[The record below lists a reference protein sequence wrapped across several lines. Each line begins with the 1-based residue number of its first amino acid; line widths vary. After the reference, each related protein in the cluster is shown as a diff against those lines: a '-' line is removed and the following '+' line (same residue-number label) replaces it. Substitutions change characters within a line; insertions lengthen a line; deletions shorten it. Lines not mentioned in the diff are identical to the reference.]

1 MRAMMLEE
9 VGGPLALRTTTRPS
23 PGAGEIL
30 VKVAAC
36 AVCRTDLHIV
46 DGDLPVRRLP
56 LAPGHEIVGRVVAT
70 GTQVEGVAVGDR
82 VGVPWLGG
90 TCGTCGYCR
99 SNRENL
105 CESARFTGYTVDGGY
120 ADFVVADARFCFP
133 IPEAYADE
141 EAAPLM
147 CAGLIGFR
155 AYRKARGARRLG
167 LYGFGAAAHLIAQV
181 AVHEGCEVYAF
192 VKPGDDK
199 GQAFARALG
208 AVWAGGSNEAPPRP
222 LDAAIIFAPVGAL
235 APAALAAVEP
245 GGVVVCA
252 GIHMSDIPSFP
263 YALLWRERTI
273 TSVANLTRE
282 DGVEFLRLAPKIPV
296 KTVIHPYPLERANDA
311 LDDLRRGRFEG
322 AAVLTMR

>member
-1 MRAMMLEE
+1 MRAMMLEQ
-9 VGGPLALRTTTRPS
+9 VGKPLALRMAARPS

-46 DGDLPVRRLP
+46 DGDLPTRRLP
-56 LAPGHEIVGRVVAT
+56 LVPGHEIVGRVVAA
-70 GTQVEGVAVGDR
+70 GAGVEGFAPGDR
-82 VGVPWLGG
+82 VGIPWLAG
-90 TCGTCGYCR
+90 TCGACRYCR
-99 SNRENL
+99 SGRENL

-120 ADFVVADARFCFP
+120 ADFAVADARFCFP
-133 IPEAYADE
+133 VPEAYADE

-181 AVHEGCEVYAF
+181 AIHEGCEVYAF
-192 VKPGDDK
+192 AKPGDEK
-199 GQAFARALG
+199 GQSFARSLG
-208 AVWAGGSNEAPPRP
+208 AVWAGGSDEPPPDP

-235 APAALAAVEP
+235 VPAALAAVEP
-245 GGVVVCA
+245 GGTVVCA
-252 GIHMSDIPSFP
+252 GIHMSDVPSFP

-282 DGVEFLRLAPKIPV
+282 DGIEFLKIAPQVPV
-296 KTVIHPYPLERANDA
+296 KTAVHPYPLERANDA